1 MTNPNALW
9 EDMQRLDDLYEE
21 LCWSPDDD
29 LQFTHDG
36 ERVLI
41 INRTQHVD
49 KT

>member
-1 MTNPNALW
+1 MTNPNALY

-29 LQFTHDG
+29 PQFTHDG

-41 INRTQHVD
+41 INRTQQVD